1 MPARTYD
8 KFQKKCQP
16 SLPLCSIALMYAT
29 ASVSNAADFSPI
41 TAQVEIT
48 YLDGQ
53 QYFETYSYSTAQEFS
68 DTIDHKIINN
78 PAYDRGIDLPQLLAN
93 SDVQGNAVVMTS
105 ASNSTQ
111 ITLTSESLGIH
122 ETFDGGSRKASARL
136 LETWVKDNTGI
147 FFKKVNAQSTLSTIG
162 GVSGY
167 LPRTPGLDGSIDG
180 SGTDANVLKEL
191 AGTERES
198 HLSILTGFASYNA
211 KDRSA
216 DVYSLP
222 INYDWELNKGWALLF
237 NVPLTYIDT
246 NGISSYSGSIGTGLR
261 IPVSNYVKTGKLKWD
276 LVPLFRV
283 GAIGSEQNNIE
294 SSIIFSGGLQSNLGI
309 PLTNGY
315 AMVVQNQYTYYAV
328 ESIKAYTDALLN
340 NTSLDIPAITNS
352 IFRNSVQLVKDFDYQ
367 LFGRTVMADISFA
380 DTRISGTKLA
390 IDNQQEIGFDIG
402 LRAASK
408 EKPDLKSME
417 TVSEVMAFDRQ
428 KLEKK
433 ARAKL
438 AATEF
443 KINFK
448 YTIAAGIDSA
458 YSFNASVSF

>member
-1 MPARTYD
+1 MKVRFHNNPKAIPT
-8 KFQKKCQP
+8 FLA
-16 SLPLCSIALMYAT
+16 SGSAVILCTITNVAG
-29 ASVSNAADFSPI
+29 AADFSPI
-41 TAQVEIT
+41 TSNVEIT

-53 QYFETYSYSTAQEFS
+53 QFLETYTYSTAQEFS
-68 DTIDHKIINN
+68 DTIDHQIINN

-93 SDVQGNAVVMTS
+93 SNVQGNSVIVTS

-111 ITLTSESLGIH
+111 ITLSSESLGIH
-122 ETFDGGSRKASARL
+122 ETFDGGTRKASAKL
-136 LETWVKDNTGI
+136 LETWIKDNTGV
-147 FFKKVNAQSTLSTIG
+147 FFQKVNAQSTLSTIG

-180 SGTDANVLKEL
+180 SGSDANVLKEL

-211 KDRSA
+211 KGGSA

-237 NVPLTYIDT
+237 NVPLAYIDT
-246 NGISSYSGSIGTGLR
+246 NGIASYSGSIGTGLR
-261 IPVSNYVKTGKLKWD
+261 IPVSNYINTGKLKWD
-276 LVPLFRV
+276 LIPLFRV

-309 PLTNGY
+309 PLGDGY
-315 AMVVQNQYTYYAV
+315 AVALQNQYSYYSV

-352 IFRNSVQLVKDFDYQ
+352 IVRNSVQLVKDFDYK

-390 IDNQQEIGFDIG
+390 IDNQQEIGFAIG
-402 LRAASK
+402 LRAESK
-408 EKPDLKSME
+408 EQPNLKSME
-417 TVSEVMAFDRQ
+417 TLSEVMALDRQ

-448 YTIAAGIDSA
+448 YTIAAGVDSA